1 LTKDPPVLYLLPRIR
16 FRNLGATRVRNLIL
30 PFISALVLAGCST
43 SVAEKSMSMAKKDD
57 PFLWLEEVEGE
68 KALAWVRAQ
77 NERSLKILQADQRYA
92 DLEAKALA
100 ILEAKDRIPMPG
112 FRADKVTNFWQDD
125 KNVRGLMRRT
135 TLEGYAQKDP
145 PWETMLDLDALAKA
159 ENANWVF
166 KGSTCLEPEET
177 RCLIQLSDGGKDAV
191 EIREF
196 DTKKKAFVEGGFRLP
211 GGKQQVD
218 WLDADTLYV
227 GREWGPGTMTESG
240 YPFVS
245 KLWKRGTKLED
256 AVEVYR
262 GTAKDVSAG
271 AGVWRDENGAVQAV
285 VFTRYP
291 SFFETEYYLSTDK
304 GPKQLPFPLKSSL
317 QALVAGQ
324 LVMTLEEDWT
334 WGGTAMPKG
343 TLVAFNLADLKRDSA
358 SAKATVI
365 YTPGSRESIEQ
376 VASSRNRLLV
386 AVYENVK
393 GALYSYAFANG
404 AWTRTKLNLP
414 ANASIGVV
422 AARNLDDKIFV
433 NVASFLEPDALYF
446 GDAKGGSFTK
456 MKSLP
461 PRFDAAGLEVQQFE
475 ATSKDGTKVPYFVLH
490 KKNIK
495 LDGTNP
501 TLLYAYGGFQVSMTP
516 SYSGTVGKLWA
527 ERGGVYVLAN
537 IRGGGEFGPA
547 WHQAGL
553 KTKRQ
558 VIYDDFAAVAED
570 LIARKITT
578 PRRLGIEG
586 GSNGGLLMGVA
597 LTQRPEL
604 WNALVVQ
611 VPLLDMLRFDKL
623 LAGASWVG
631 EYGDPDDP
639 VEGAF
644 LRSISPYHNLKKG
657 VAYPEPFFVTSSKD
671 DRVHPGHARK
681 MAAKM
686 EQMGL
691 PFLYYENIDGGHAA
705 AANQRERAKRI
716 ALEFTY
722 LSRKLM
728 D

>member
-1 LTKDPPVLYLLPRIR
+1 
-16 FRNLGATRVRNLIL
+16 VRKSILLIL
-30 PFISALVLAGCST
+30 TAIVLTGCNT
-43 SVAEKSMSMAKKDD
+43 PAAEKPMSSPSEDD
-57 PFLWLEEVEGE
+57 PYQWLEEVEGE
-68 KALAWVRAQ
+68 KPLAWVRAQ
-77 NERSLKILQADQRYA
+77 NERSLKILQADARYT

-112 FRADKVTNFWQDD
+112 FRADRVTNFWQDD

-135 TLEGYAQKDP
+135 TLDGYLRKDI

-166 KGSTCLEPEET
+166 KGSTCLEPQET

-196 DTKKKAFVEGGFRLP
+196 DTNKKAFVENGFRLP
-211 GGKQQVD
+211 AGKQQVD
-218 WLDADTLYV
+218 WLDENTLYV
-227 GREWGPGTMTESG
+227 GRDWGPGTMTESG
-240 YPFVS
+240 YPFVA
-245 KLWKRGTKLED
+245 KLWKRGTKIED

-262 GTAKDVSAG
+262 GTAKDVAAG
-271 AGVWRDENGAVQAV
+271 AGVWRDADGVAQAV
-285 VFTRYP
+285 LFTRYP
-291 SFFETEYYLSTDK
+291 SFFETEHYLSTDK
-304 GPKQLPFPLKSSL
+304 GPQRLPFPLKSTL
-317 QALVAGQ
+317 QTLVGGQ
-324 LVMTLEEDWT
+324 LVLTLEQDWT
-334 WGGTAMPKG
+334 WQGAAMAKG
-343 TLVAFNLADLKRDSA
+343 TLLAFNLADLKRDMA

-365 YTPGSRESIEQ
+365 YTPGPRESIEQ
-376 VASSRNRLLV
+376 VASTRNRLLV

-404 AWTRTKLNLP
+404 AWTRTKLALP

-422 AARNLDDKIFV
+422 AARDLDDKIFV

-446 GDAKGGSFTK
+446 GDASGGEFK
-456 MKSLP
+456 KVKSLP
-461 PRFDAAGLEVQQFE
+461 PRFEASGLQVQQFE

-490 KKNIK
+490 KKDIK
-495 LDGTNP
+495 LDGMNP

-570 LIARKITT
+570 LIGRKITS
-578 PRRLGIEG
+578 PRRLGIMG

-604 WNALVVQ
+604 WNAVVVQ
-611 VPLLDMLRFDKL
+611 VPLLDMLRYDKL

-631 EYGDPDDP
+631 EYGDPDNAE
-639 VEGAF
+639 EGAF
-644 LRSISPYHNLKKG
+644 LRKISPYHNLKADVK
-657 VAYPEPFFVTSSKD
+657 YPEPFFVTSSKD

-686 EQMGL
+686 EAMGL

-705 AANQRERAKRI
+705 AANQRERAKRV

>member
-1 LTKDPPVLYLLPRIR
+1 M
-16 FRNLGATRVRNLIL
+16 RNLIL
-30 PFISALVLAGCST
+30 PIIAAIALSGCT
-43 SVAEKSMSMAKKDD
+43 TPIAKETMPPAMDDD

-68 KALAWVRAQ
+68 KALAWVRSQ
-77 NERSLKILQADQRYA
+77 NERSLKLLQADARYG
-92 DLEAKALA
+92 DLEAKALT
-100 ILEAKDRIPMPG
+100 ILEAKDRIPAPG

-125 KNVRGLMRRT
+125 KNVRGLLRRT
-135 TLEGYAQKDP
+135 TLEGYTRKSP
-145 PWETMLDLDALAKA
+145 PWEIMLDLDALAKA

-177 RCLIQLSDGGKDAV
+177 RCLISLSDGGKDAV
-191 EIREF
+191 QIREF

-211 GGKQQVD
+211 AGKQDVA

-227 GREWGPGTMTESG
+227 GRDWGPGTMTESG

-245 KLWKRGTKLED
+245 KIWKRGTKLED

-262 GTAKDVSAG
+262 GTAKDVAAG
-271 AGVWRDENGAVQAV
+271 ASVWRDADGVVQAV
-285 VFTRYP
+285 SFSRYT
-291 SFFETEYYLSTDK
+291 SFFETEHYLSTDK
-304 GPKQLPFPLKSSL
+304 GPQRLPFPLKATL
-317 QALVAGQ
+317 QGLVAGQ
-324 LVMTLEEDWT
+324 VILTLEQDWT
-334 WGGTAMPKG
+334 WAGTAMKKG
-343 TLVAFNLADLKRDSA
+343 ALVAFSLADLKRDSA

-365 YTPGSRESIEQ
+365 YAPGPRESIEQ

-393 GALYSYAFANG
+393 GALYSYAYANG
-404 AWTRTKLNLP
+404 SWMRAKLDLP
-414 ANASIGVV
+414 ANAAISVV

-433 NVASFLEPDALYF
+433 NVASFLEPDALYL
-446 GDAKGGSFTK
+446 GDAAGGAFTK
-456 MKSLP
+456 VKSLP
-461 PRFDAAGLEVQQFE
+461 PRFDALDLQVQQFE
-475 ATSKDGTKVPYFVLH
+475 ATSKDGTRVPYFVLY
-490 KKNIK
+490 KKDIK
-495 LDGTNP
+495 LDGANP

-516 SYSGTVGKLWA
+516 SYSGTIGKLWA

-553 KTKRQ
+553 KTNRQ

-570 LIARKITT
+570 LSARKITSA
-578 PRRLGIEG
+578 RRLGIMG
-586 GSNGGLLMGVA
+586 GSNGGLLMGVQ

-604 WNALVVQ
+604 WNAVVVQ
-611 VPLLDMLRFDKL
+611 VPLLDMLRYHQL

-631 EYGDPDDP
+631 EYGDPDNAE
-639 VEGAF
+639 EGAF
-644 LRSISPYHNLKKG
+644 LRKTSPYHNLKRG
-657 VAYPEPFFVTSSKD
+657 VTYPEPFFVTSSKD

-681 MAAKM
+681 MAARM
-686 EQMGL
+686 EEMGL

-705 AANQRERAKRI
+705 AANQRETAKRI